1 MSTCLESTP
10 ARVLGMMGRK
20 FPVMSGYQ
28 VPCSLSFFI
37 HSHLCLGHS
46 VVELRWKLTL
56 LEFQGLHLLQLLLE
70 GSCLWKYLCDL
81 RFVKECQK

>member
-10 ARVLGMMGRK
+10 AMVQEIMGRK
-20 FPVMSGYQ
+20 VPVMSGYQ

-56 LEFQGLHLLQLLLE
+56 LEFQGLHLPQHLLE
-70 GSCLWKYLCDL
+70 RSRLWKYLCDL